1 VAADVLQ
8 RWLRHCGVAG
18 DVEVSGTGL
27 RYADAATDVSC
38 HLADSGPG
46 TASFFLLEGSFRP
59 APDGPGL
66 QLGALAPLC
75 QAANLGY
82 GVR

>member
-1 VAADVLQ
+1 
-8 RWLRHCGVAG
+8 
-18 DVEVSGTGL
+18 
-27 RYADAATDVSC
+27 VSC

-75 QAANLGY
+75 QAANLGD